1 MNASGTA
8 RLDGKVAIVT
18 GSGQGIGEAIAR
30 LFAQEGAVVVV
41 NARTPEKVDGVV
53 DAIVAAGGNAHGVSA
68 DVGTLEGVNTLV
80 DAAASR
86 FQRIDILVHNAG
98 IFPFH
103 LLEDMADD
111 AWNEVIQVNL
121 TSAYRLTHACIPHMK
136 ELGAGRMLFTSS
148 VQGNRAAVP
157 GCAHYAASKA
167 GINGLIRAAALE
179 LAPYRIT
186 VNGVEPGLILTPGTE
201 TAIAEDKRRL
211 WAQYVPLKRWGKP
224 AEIAHAM
231 LYLASPE
238 AAYVTGQTIVV
249 DGGALLPESGAFMGS
264 APAPK

>member
-1 MNASGTA
+1 MDASGTA

-53 DAIVAAGGNAHGVSA
+53 DAIVAAGGNADGVSA

-80 DAAASR
+80 DAAAGR

-211 WAQYVPLKRWGKP
+211 WAQYVPLKRWGEP

>member
-1 MNASGTA
+1 MDASGTA

-30 LFAQEGAVVVV
+30 LFATEGAVVVV

-201 TAIAEDKRRL
+201 TAIGEDKRRL
-211 WAQYVPLKRWGKP
+211 WAQYVPLKRWGEP